1 MDIGRRGTLRT
12 MRWLVLLLVFQTGYI
27 DAIAAQEID
36 EVAAPE
42 LNLHEFVPLEVG
54 NRWTY
59 THSYFN
65 EMFYEWDDLE
75 EEEDEE
81 EIAYWKTF
89 FKQFEIP
96 GYPFGESS
104 PPRALTHPDN
114 STLVVEITHT
124 EWIDGFEYFVF
135 SEAPYNWPPLPVFFW
150 AGEKV
155 RLSED
160 GILLFRKYGTD
171 VPLYDFSPQR
181 EGIDSAFLLFRKY
194 GTDIPLYDFGPRR
207 EDIDSAFEYIPID
220 IRRWMRD
227 RLPYLTPIDKVINPA
242 YRNQIL
248 AIDFS
253 FTAPFYWGEWNTQFV
268 KGYGIGI
275 SRRQIDGTG
284 NSLRFWNNLFPISAI
299 LSGKEMSIQEAT
311 SRFVVEPELPPIWGQ
326 LGKIP
331 NQSEFDFIKGP
342 EADGPEADL
351 RFGQR
356 THHGFGDGPPYLS
369 SRIGMAALG
378 QVEFGSLVSEGLP
391 DLRPDPPD
399 DVLINGT
406 FLWFEICREGDTY
419 AFWTREGGIALMHIL
434 DISRFSNS
442 GGAVRHLLFDW
453 VYYPASDR
461 SPDTTAV
468 QPTSWGQLKDSL
480 LRTK

>member
-1 MDIGRRGTLRT
+1 MDIGRRGTLRA

-27 DAIAAQEID
+27 AAQEID
-36 EVAAPE
+36 EAAAPE

-54 NRWTY
+54 NRWIY

-75 EEEDEE
+75 EE

-104 PPRALTHPDN
+104 PPRALTRPDN

-135 SEAPYNWPPLPVFFW
+135 SEAPYNWPPPPVFFW

-160 GILLFRKYGTD
+160 GILLVRKYGTD
-171 VPLYDFSPQR
+171 VPLYDFGPQ
-181 EGIDSAFLLFRKY
+181 
-194 GTDIPLYDFGPRR
+194 R

-227 RLPYLTPIDKVINPA
+227 RLTYPDPLDKVINPA

-248 AIDFS
+248 EIDFS
-253 FTAPFYWGEWNTQFV
+253 FTAPFYSGEWNTQFV
-268 KGYGIGI
+268 KGYGIGDSKREI
-275 SRRQIDGTG
+275 SGTG
-284 NSLRFWNNLFPISAI
+284 NSLRFWNDLSPISAI
-299 LSGKEMSIQEAT
+299 LSEKEVSFQEAT

-326 LGKIP
+326 LGKIS
-331 NQSEFDFIKGP
+331 NQSGFDFSKGTEAYGP
-342 EADGPEADL
+342 EDDL
-351 RFGQR
+351 YFAQDIY
-356 THHGFGDGPPYLS
+356 HGFGDGPPSLS

-378 QVEFGSLVSEGLP
+378 QVEFGSFVSEGLP
-391 DLRPDPPD
+391 DLRPDPPH
-399 DVLINGT
+399 DVLINGM
-406 FLWFEICREGDTY
+406 FLWFEICQEGYTY

-434 DISRFSNS
+434 KISFNS
-442 GGAVRHLLFDW
+442 RSAVRHLLFDW

-461 SPDTTAV
+461 SPDTTSV

>member
-1 MDIGRRGTLRT
+1 MDIGRRGTLRA
-12 MRWLVLLLVFQTGYI
+12 MRWLVLLLIFQTGYI

-36 EVAAPE
+36 EAAAPE

-54 NRWTY
+54 NRWIY

-75 EEEDEE
+75 EE

-96 GYPFGESS
+96 GYPFGESI
-104 PPRALTHPDN
+104 PPRDLTRPDN
-114 STLVVEITHT
+114 PTLVVEITHT

-135 SEAPYNWPPLPVFFW
+135 SEAPYNWPPPPVFFW

-181 EGIDSAFLLFRKY
+181 EGIDSAFLLVHKY
-194 GTDIPLYDFGPRR
+194 GTDVPLYDFGPQR

-227 RLPYLTPIDKVINPA
+227 RLTYPDPLDKVINPA

-248 AIDFS
+248 EIDFS
-253 FTAPFYWGEWNTQFV
+253 FIAPFYSVGEWNTQFV

-275 SRRQIDGTG
+275 SRREILGTG
-284 NSLRFWNNLFPISAI
+284 NSLRFWNGLSPISAI
-299 LSGKEMSIQEAT
+299 LSGKEVSFQEAT

-326 LGKIP
+326 LGKIS
-331 NQSEFDFIKGP
+331 NQSGFDFSKGTEAYGP
-342 EADGPEADL
+342 EDDL
-351 RFGQR
+351 YFGQDIY
-356 THHGFGDGPPYLS
+356 HGFGDGPPSLS

-378 QVEFGSLVSEGLP
+378 QVEFGSFVSEGLP
-391 DLRPDPPD
+391 DLRPDPPH
-399 DVLINGT
+399 DVLINGM
-406 FLWFEICREGDTY
+406 FLWSEICQEGYTY
-419 AFWTREGGIALMHIL
+419 AFWTQEGGIALMHIL
-434 DISRFSNS
+434 KISRFSKS
-442 GGAVRHLLFDW
+442 GTVRHLLFDW

-461 SPDTTAV
+461 SPDTTSV

>member
-1 MDIGRRGTLRT
+1 MDIGRRGTLRA

-27 DAIAAQEID
+27 AAQEID
-36 EVAAPE
+36 EAAAPE

-65 EMFYEWDDLE
+65 EMYYEWDDLE

-135 SEAPYNWPPLPVFFW
+135 SEAPYNWPPPPVFFW

-194 GTDIPLYDFGPRR
+194 GTDIPLYDFGPQR

-227 RLPYLTPIDKVINPA
+227 RLTYPDPLDKIINPA

-248 AIDFS
+248 EIDFS
-253 FTAPFYWGEWNTQFV
+253 FEDPVGYSSVDEWNTQFV
-268 KGYGIGI
+268 KGYGIGDSKKVI
-275 SRRQIDGTG
+275 GGTG
-284 NSLRFWNNLFPISAI
+284 NSLHFWNDLSPISAI
-299 LSGKEMSIQEAT
+299 LSGKEVSFQEAT

-326 LGKIP
+326 LGKIS
-331 NQSEFDFIKGP
+331 NQSGFDFSKGTEAYGP
-342 EADGPEADL
+342 EDDL
-351 RFGQR
+351 YFAQNIY
-356 THHGFGDGPPYLS
+356 HGFGDGPPSLS

-378 QVEFGSLVSEGLP
+378 QVEFGSFVSEGLP
-391 DLRPDPPD
+391 DLRPDPPH
-399 DVLINGT
+399 DVLINGM
-406 FLWFEICREGDTY
+406 FLWFEICQEGDTY

-434 DISRFSNS
+434 KISFNS
-442 GGAVRHLLFDW
+442 RSAVRHLLFDW

-461 SPDTTAV
+461 SPDTTSV